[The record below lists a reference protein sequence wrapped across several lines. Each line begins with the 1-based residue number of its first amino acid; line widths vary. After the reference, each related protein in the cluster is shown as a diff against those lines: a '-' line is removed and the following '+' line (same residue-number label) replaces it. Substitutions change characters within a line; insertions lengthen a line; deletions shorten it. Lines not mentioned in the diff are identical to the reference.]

1 MLSTRLPSLKI
12 AHLIK
17 RIGITLLCTIKFNN
31 MFFIG
36 TKMSIKLLLK
46 IMLTTV
52 FAAVFT
58 QTVQAQQ
65 YKVEFEP
72 QRAELE
78 QQITGDEFNDY
89 LVSAKAGDIL
99 NVTLTPSNLS
109 NYFNILPLDSNEA
122 VFIGSIEGHEA
133 KYQLSTDGDYIV
145 RVYLMRNAAR
155 RGETSDYKLT
165 IIKHAG
171 VAVPVKTM
179 HPSWDSDGDGINDC
193 ENDGSCDHTV
203 DYTKPKT
210 VN

>member
-1 MLSTRLPSLKI
+1 
-12 AHLIK
+12 
-17 RIGITLLCTIKFNN
+17 
-31 MFFIG
+31 
-36 TKMSIKLLLK
+36 MSIKLLLK

-72 QRAELE
+72 QQAELA

-133 KYQLSTDGDYIV
+133 KYQLSTD
-145 RVYLMRNAAR
+145 A
-155 RGETSDYKLT
+155 
-165 IIKHAG
+165 
-171 VAVPVKTM
+171 
-179 HPSWDSDGDGINDC
+179 
-193 ENDGSCDHTV
+193 
-203 DYTKPKT
+203 
-210 VN
+210 